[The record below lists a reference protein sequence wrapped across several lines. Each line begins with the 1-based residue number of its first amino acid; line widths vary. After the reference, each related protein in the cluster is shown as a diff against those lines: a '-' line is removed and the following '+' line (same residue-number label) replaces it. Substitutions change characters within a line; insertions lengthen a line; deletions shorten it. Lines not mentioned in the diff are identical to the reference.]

1 MRYYA
6 NNKKSYLMS
15 YVLYIVVSYKLHYV
29 IFVQN
34 TPLFNFKELAFGSPF
49 DAVPTPKQSS
59 LSKKKKKNPNFTIH
73 IRSE

>member
-1 MRYYA
+1 
-6 NNKKSYLMS
+6 MS
-15 YVLYIVVSYKLHYV
+15 YVSYIVVSYKLHYV

-59 LSKKKKKNPNFTIH
+59 LSKKKKKKSKFYNTH
-73 IRSE
+73 QE

>member
-1 MRYYA
+1 
-6 NNKKSYLMS
+6 MS

-59 LSKKKKKNPNFTIH
+59 LSKKKKKIQILQYTSGVNRGLLYTFI
-73 IRSE
+73 